1 MPSKTKTIK
10 INPVDFQMSSKK
22 GNAKKTSK
30 KREGGDIIKP
40 NKIKKK
46 LLERIKQHSRNT
58 SKTDSDGG
66 EEKQP
71 ESSSYKDEFYD
82 SISYLT
88 KLAEEKQTTSPYR
101 KTPINKTTKKYD
113 TQKPPHIQVDL
124 DLPEDLKEQPVSST
138 IPSSVSSIS
147 LNPPSNGVSPPY
159 GCLKGGSKPTFR
171 TWNKTQKTYIT
182 NVQPAVAMPL
192 QSTPQPPSTNEQR
205 LAKLKEA
212 FKQRHNQIA
221 APVTSSTEIIPA
233 PPVLTPIV
241 TELESLPIQ
250 DVNPMPIV
258 TPIISSNVGGDF
270 KALQE
275 EQKVL
280 SFIRIPKKTKKT
292 TTRKY
297 GLGKNNK
304 KRVIGVLIKDRQTR
318 KKILDAQKDIRR
330 KSLVDVKKYLND
342 HGLIKAGSRAPN
354 DVVRKI
360 YESSV
365 MSGEITNA
373 DDEIMAHNFMNAS

>member
-1 MPSKTKTIK
+1 MP
-10 INPVDFQMSSKK
+10 F
-22 GNAKKTSK
+22 
-30 KREGGDIIKP
+30 
-40 NKIKKK
+40 
-46 LLERIKQHSRNT
+46 
-58 SKTDSDGG
+58 
-66 EEKQP
+66 
-71 ESSSYKDEFYD
+71 
-82 SISYLT
+82 
-88 KLAEEKQTTSPYR
+88 
-101 KTPINKTTKKYD
+101 
-113 TQKPPHIQVDL
+113 
-124 DLPEDLKEQPVSST
+124 
-138 IPSSVSSIS
+138 
-147 LNPPSNGVSPPY
+147 
-159 GCLKGGSKPTFR
+159 
-171 TWNKTQKTYIT
+171 
-182 NVQPAVAMPL
+182 

-205 LAKLKEA
+205 LAKLKET

-221 APVTSSTEIIPA
+221 TPVTSSTEIIPA

-241 TELESLPIQ
+241 TEPETIPIP
-250 DVNPMPIV
+250 DVNPIPI
-258 TPIISSNVGGDF
+258 TSPIISSNIGGNF
-270 KALQE
+270 KAFQE

-280 SFIRIPKKTKKT
+280 SSIRLPKKTKKT

-342 HGLIKAGSRAPN
+342 HGLIKAGSRAPT